1 LGNRKNGK
9 KTMSLNF
16 LKELKNFEK
25 QRNHNIFQGY
35 SLQEFTDIL
44 QFFDLKEK
52 KTNCLRIS
60 IVGTNGKGSLAHY
73 LSELAQKNLQLKVGL
88 YTSPHLLQETERIQV
103 NGKKISYSE
112 IQNFL
117 DLQTQE
123 KISQLKKLSYFE
135 FFTFLAI
142 YYFQTQ
148 NCNLEIYEAG
158 LGGRLDATKLAQADY
173 VIVTKIG
180 LDHTAILGDTKEKI
194 LNEKL
199 EITTPNTK
207 AIFYFPQDETHL
219 NQQILEYGR
228 RKNIL
233 TICFDE
239 KFKFKE
245 YLLFNLYYAKF
256 ILEQIYQK
264 KIIDLEVSNP
274 KGRMEVLKKEPLV
287 IFDVAHN
294 PDAILH
300 LLTSLEFRY
309 PNTYWDI
316 LLGCLADKDI
326 LEIYNILDNWKY
338 KKEIFFVVN
347 PNFIIP
353 NIINI
358 KTQQNW
364 SKKNPTLVTGSFR
377 LYELFWNL
385 ESKEY
390 ET

>member
-1 LGNRKNGK
+1 
-9 KTMSLNF
+9 MSLNF

-25 QRNHNIFQGY
+25 QRNHNVFQGY

-44 QFFDLKEK
+44 EFFDLKEK

-73 LSELAQKNLQLKVGL
+73 LSELAQKNFHLKVGL

-103 NGKKISYSE
+103 NSKKISYSE

-135 FFTFLAI
+135 FFTLLAI

-148 NCNLEIYEAG
+148 NCDLEIYEAG
-158 LGGRLDATKLAQADY
+158 LGGRLDATKLAQADF
-173 VIVTKIG
+173 VVVTKIG

-199 EITTPNTK
+199 EITTTNTK
-207 AIFYFPQDETHL
+207 AIFYFLQDETHL

-228 RKNIL
+228 KKNIS
-233 TICFDE
+233 TICFDKE
-239 KFKFKE
+239 FKFQE
-245 YLLFNLYYAKF
+245 YLSFNLHYAKF

-264 KIIDLEVSNP
+264 KIINLEVSNP

-294 PDAILH
+294 PDAILN
-300 LLTSLEFRY
+300 LLSSIEIKY
-309 PNTYWDI
+309 PNIYWDI

-326 LEIYNILDNWKY
+326 LEIYNILNNWKY

-353 NIINI
+353 NIKNI

-377 LYELFWNL
+377 LYEMFQNL

-390 ET
+390 ES